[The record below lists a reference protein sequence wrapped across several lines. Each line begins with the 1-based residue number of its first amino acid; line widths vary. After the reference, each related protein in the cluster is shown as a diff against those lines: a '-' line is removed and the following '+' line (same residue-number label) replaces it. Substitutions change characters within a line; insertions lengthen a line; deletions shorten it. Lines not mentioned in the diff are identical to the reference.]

1 MGAWAQLKQNVPGY
15 FGLGTALKHIEE
27 QGQLAQ
33 YQALYRESKFF
44 EAMISNSM
52 QSMCKSIFKLTAHME
67 KHERFG
73 EFWRLIK
80 HEYDLSKE
88 MALKVSGQKT
98 LLEDNPTSQA
108 SIKLRMSIVLPLL
121 VIQQYA
127 LTRVNDLA
135 NSELNDSETELM
147 QTYEKMIVRSLFG
160 NINAS
165 RNSA

>member
-1 MGAWAQLKQNVPGY
+1 
-15 FGLGTALKHIEE
+15 
-27 QGQLAQ
+27 
-33 YQALYRESKFF
+33 
-44 EAMISNSM
+44 
-52 QSMCKSIFKLTAHME
+52 ME
-67 KHERFG
+67 KHQRFG

-80 HEYDLSKE
+80 QEYDLSKE
-88 MALKVSGQKT
+88 MALKVSGQKV

-108 SIKLRMSIVLPLL
+108 SIKLRMDIVLPLL

-127 LTRVNDLA
+127 LTRVNDLV
-135 NSELNDSETELM
+135 NSDLTESEAELL

>member
-1 MGAWAQLKQNVPGY
+1 MRSSQQRIFDTNKTRKVRLGSESHFLCYLQR
-15 FGLGTALKHIEE
+15 GL
-27 QGQLAQ
+27 
-33 YQALYRESKFF
+33 
-44 EAMISNSM
+44 
-52 QSMCKSIFKLTAHME
+52 E
-67 KHERFG
+67 KHKRFG
-73 EFWRLIK
+73 EFWQLIK
-80 HEYDLSKE
+80 QEFDLSKE

-135 NSELNDSETELM
+135 NSELNESETDLM

-165 RNSA
+165 RNKNQQAMQNSLLQQPI